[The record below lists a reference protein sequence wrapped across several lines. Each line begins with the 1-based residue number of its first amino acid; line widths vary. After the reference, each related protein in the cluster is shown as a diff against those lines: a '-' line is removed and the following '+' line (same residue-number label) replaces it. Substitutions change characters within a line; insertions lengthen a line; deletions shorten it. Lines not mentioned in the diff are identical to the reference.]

1 MACLNTLK
9 QEIKTLEKI
18 FPKNHERFQIL
29 NSSVDEL
36 LCRFIDKNGKRYDIH
51 ANITET
57 YPSSPP
63 VWFAESE
70 ETSVTNAVQIL
81 SNTNGRDNHVINQVG
96 ILLRELC
103 RLHNVPL
110 PPDIDNLALPL
121 QTPPPNA
128 SPLRCEQ
135 RPGGGG
141 AGGGVGVGGG
151 GQHGG
156 NEETD
161 SDQEDIE
168 DPIGESEQESEGDED
183 LPLEMDDVRSTN
195 KKDDMEVEHLATLER
210 LRQSQRQDYLK
221 GSVSGSVQATDRLMK
236 ELRDIYRSDAFKKN
250 MYQIELVNES
260 IYEWNIRL
268 KSVDPD
274 SPLHSDLLMLKEKE
288 GKDSILLNILFKETY
303 PFEPP
308 FVRVV
313 HPIIS
318 GGYVLIGGAIC
329 MELLTKQGWSSA
341 YTVEAV
347 IMQIAATLVKGKARI
362 QFGATKA
369 LSQGQ
374 YSLARAQQSFKSL
387 VQIHEKNGWFTPP
400 KEDG

>member
-110 PPDIDNLALPL
+110 PPDIDNLTLPL
-121 QTPPPNA
+121 QTPPPSA
-128 SPLRCEQ
+128 SPLRLE
-135 RPGGGG
+135 RSG
-141 AGGGVGVGGG
+141 GGGVGGGPG
-151 GQHGG
+151 PHG

-161 SDQEDIE
+161 SDQDEIE

-183 LPLEMDDVRSTN
+183 LPLEMDDVRNTN

-250 MYQIELVNES
+250 MYSIELVNDS

-274 SPLHSDLLMLKEKE
+274 SPLHSDLLQLKEKE

-369 LSQGQ
+369 LTQGQ